1 MIDPIAI
8 SALTV
13 LTLLLFFT
21 GVPILLVFSIWVV
34 GFHYFVPVF
43 PINNVATGAFTE
55 LQSFSFIAIP
65 IFILVG
71 DLIHQSKISEDIIE
85 FANSIIGKIPGS
97 SGNTAIVTSA
107 IFSAITGSNAATT
120 ASVGKSMHPVMVKE
134 GYDSTFSAATV
145 AAGGTVG
152 SVIPPS
158 IMLIIYGVTFGE
170 SVVTLFI
177 AGLIPGLV
185 MLSALLLINT
195 YIARKRGYDRDDKN
209 DDFSVK
215 NIISSSWNAKIALG
229 TVVILVGGILG
240 GIFTPSEGSAIAVVY
255 ILATSILTGRIDDFG
270 QVARANVTAILLVGV
285 IMPLIVF
292 ATLIQQNLSFL
303 GLQEVVSD
311 WLISFDND
319 LIILTFMFFI
329 MLLTGAFL
337 ASVPNLLLTVPLLT
351 PAAMSLGIDPISWAI
366 IFIISDSI
374 GFITPPYGLNLYVI
388 SGITGI
394 DYLEVAYS
402 CVPYLLSLMIVLIFY
417 LSFPSLI

>member
-1 MIDPIAI
+1 MIDTVAI
-8 SALTV
+8 SALT
-13 LTLLLFFT
+13 LLAIILFFI
-21 GVPILLVFSIWVV
+21 GVPIILVFGIWVI
-34 GFHYFVPVF
+34 GFHYVTPVF

-65 IFILVG
+65 IFILIG
-71 DLIHQSKISEDIIE
+71 DLIYQSDISTDIVN
-85 FANSIIGKIPGS
+85 FSNSLIGKIPGS
-97 SGNTAIVTSA
+97 SGNTTVVTSA

-120 ASVGKSMHPVMVKE
+120 ASVGKAMHPEMVKN
-134 GYDSTFSAATV
+134 GYDSKFSAATV

-170 SVVTLFI
+170 SVVALFV

-185 MLSALLLINT
+185 MLLVLLSVNT
-195 YIARKRGYDRDDKN
+195 YIAHKRGYKN
-209 DDFSVK
+209 DSETNKFSVA
-215 NIISSSWNAKIALG
+215 NIVRSSWNAKIALG
-229 TVVILVGGILG
+229 TVVILIGGILG

-255 ILATSILTGRIDDFG
+255 IMVASLLTGRIDSFG
-270 QVARANVTAILLVGV
+270 QVARANTAAILLVGV

-303 GLQEVVSD
+303 GIQDVISN
-311 WLISFDND
+311 WLMAFDSKSIT
-319 LIILTFMFFI
+319 LILMFII
-329 MLLTGAFL
+329 MLFTGSFL

-388 SGITGI
+388 SGITDI
-394 DYLEVAYS
+394 DYLQVAYS
-402 CVPYLLSLMIVLIFY
+402 CVPYLIALLMVLVLY